1 MLLKRMEMVNEA
13 ADAATHLLRPRIW
26 LHIQSPYGAGF
37 KPAPTLL
44 HCKFRREICVALGSG
59 PPLSGHASLP
69 NPKRF
74 YRLRI
79 LQLPLRLFQ
88 GQAHADEE
96 IHRAPL
102 NWLAEVKL
110 TR

>member
-1 MLLKRMEMVNEA
+1 MEMVNEA
-13 ADAATHLLRPRIW
+13 ADAARHLFRPRIW
-26 LHIQSPYGAGF
+26 LHIQSPYGAGL

-44 HCKFRREICVALGSG
+44 HCKFRSEICVAPGSV

-69 NPKRF
+69 NPKPF

-88 GQAHADEE
+88 GEAHADAE
-96 IHRAPL
+96 IHRAPS

-110 TR
+110 SR